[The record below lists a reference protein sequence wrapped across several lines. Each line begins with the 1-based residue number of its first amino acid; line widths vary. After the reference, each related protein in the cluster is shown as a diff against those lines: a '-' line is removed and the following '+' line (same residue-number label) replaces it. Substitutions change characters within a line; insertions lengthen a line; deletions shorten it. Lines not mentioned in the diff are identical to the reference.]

1 MAVSFDDGLS
11 TIIDSTTS
19 ATYTYIYKAISPT
32 AVISDPVWLC
42 KRVVNATGTARFAN
56 GISDFSVSSSLMT
69 VDDGLTA
76 TYTAG

>member
-11 TIIDSTTS
+11 TIIDSTTDPL
-19 ATYTYIYKAISPT
+19 YTYIYKAISPT
-32 AVISDPVWLC
+32 ASISGPVWLC

-69 VDDGLTA
+69 VVDALTA
-76 TYTAG
+76 SYTAG